1 MAVNSGSRFG
11 YADPVSSYRERIDW
25 IMRNRHFKSGRA
37 LSMAAGLSPA
47 TVNNLLMRERREGS
61 ASLDAESLA
70 AISAVAKVD
79 PQWLATGAGEPEPGA
94 GRVYESDRERDR
106 RGSLLKVREKL
117 YSRYEK
123 SLVDQAVGASDFIGA
138 EDINE
143 LEAFDY
149 FDRLLAA
156 QARPHKKAVGSE
168 RIATGSRKRP
178 DANLPPITPPEEPS
192 KKPGGR

>member
-1 MAVNSGSRFG
+1 
-11 YADPVSSYRERIDW
+11 VSSYRERIDW

-37 LSMAAGLSPA
+37 LSMTAGLSPA

-70 AISAVAKVD
+70 AIAAVAKVD

-94 GRVYESDRERDR
+94 GRVYESDRDRDR
-106 RGSLLKVREKL
+106 RGSLVNVREKL

-123 SLVDQAVGASDFIGA
+123 SLVDQAIGASDFIGA
-138 EDINE
+138 EEINE

-149 FDRLLAA
+149 FDRLLAT

-168 RIATGSRKRP
+168 RTIRGHGSKSGQH
-178 DANLPPITPPEEPS
+178 AQITLPPPTPTP
-192 KKPGGR
+192 KKSP